1 MNQIIHSYNHCPIKQ
16 APSRRGEDF
25 YPEWMKKHDGKI
37 PTVHRSDREFMCDL
51 FLHDVEIREK
61 LKKFIADT
69 PAKEKLFN
77 FFF

>member
-1 MNQIIHSYNHCPIKQ
+1 MNRIIHSYNCYPINQ
-16 APSRRGEDF
+16 APPGRGEVL

-37 PTVHRSDREFMCDL
+37 PTVHRSDREFICDL

-61 LKKFIADT
+61 LKKFIAET

-77 FFF
+77 LFF